1 MQGNAQT
8 GQSAAAARKVGRV
21 EGEIGGGISFGAD
34 KLNFDKNKLGAT
46 FYAEAR
52 YNVQRLPL
60 DVGLQAG
67 GTIFHRESVNAGQLK
82 FRTWNVMAV
91 TDCIF
96 RRQGNISFFAGI
108 GLGYAFLNHSAPIA
122 FDDSQPNWGGFSTG
136 TRTGSFCFMPR
147 IGVELFHHLRVTFDY
162 KLQERAN
169 RHFGL
174 TLGVVLGGG
183 AQIITGTAQDGGVH
197 PAPLSGSGCAG
208 RRWHFMPPLFCIPAF
223 GKSDAPFADG
233 WRGHAPRVA

>member
-1 MQGNAQT
+1 MYLSGKGAYAEAVQIPDDALVPLKKTGIFTGVYHFACMKKLIIVFALLCFMQGNAQT

-91 TDCIF
+91 TDCNF
-96 RRQGNISFFAGI
+96 RR
-108 GLGYAFLNHSAPIA
+108 
-122 FDDSQPNWGGFSTG
+122 
-136 TRTGSFCFMPR
+136 
-147 IGVELFHHLRVTFDY
+147 
-162 KLQERAN
+162 
-169 RHFGL
+169 
-174 TLGVVLGGG
+174 
-183 AQIITGTAQDGGVH
+183 
-197 PAPLSGSGCAG
+197 
-208 RRWHFMPPLFCIPAF
+208 
-223 GKSDAPFADG
+223 
-233 WRGHAPRVA
+233 

>member
-1 MQGNAQT
+1 MYLSGKGAYAEAVQIPDDALVPLKKTGIFTGVYHFACMKKLIIAFALLCFMQGNAQT

-34 KLNFDKNKLGAT
+34 KLNFDENKLGAT

-91 TDCIF
+91 TDCNF
-96 RRQGNISFFAGI
+96 RRQKNISFFAGI

-183 AQIITGTAQDGGVH
+183 
-197 PAPLSGSGCAG
+197 
-208 RRWHFMPPLFCIPAF
+208 RR
-223 GKSDAPFADG
+223 
-233 WRGHAPRVA
+233 